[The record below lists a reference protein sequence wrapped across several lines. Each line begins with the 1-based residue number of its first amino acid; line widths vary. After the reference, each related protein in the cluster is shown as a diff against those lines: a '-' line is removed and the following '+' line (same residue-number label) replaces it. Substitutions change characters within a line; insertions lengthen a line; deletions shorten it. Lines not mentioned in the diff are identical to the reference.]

1 MPYKVEHYSDASDP
15 KSGGSPAGH
24 IAEPSRGEDIYLI
37 SILYIHSLFYIYVH
51 LFYTYILFFVVIVML
66 CCTRYHRSH
75 IQMVRTHYGDMLQ
88 R

>member
-51 LFYTYILFFVVIVML
+51 LFTFK
-66 CCTRYHRSH
+66 
-75 IQMVRTHYGDMLQ
+75 
-88 R
+88 